1 VIVEAIRYYV
11 KGAFQGVKET
21 PQVLEQQEELIADI
35 SAKVEDLVSE
45 GKTREEALGAAIAS
59 MGELSALVD
68 EFRAEQEALNLNAD
82 APLVP
87 TVEVYSG
94 SLEFH
99 TAAITTGVVAF
110 LMLMCT
116 AVGAAT
122 DTIRGFVGVV
132 LLALL
137 AAAVWWLRE
146 TYIRSV
152 PRWSEVE
159 TRVLVQGGRVLKSI
173 GLAAGLAFGAV
184 FLNVIFQSN
193 DFWFWPLWV
202 AATALPIR
210 LMVEWF
216 AIRQGW
222 FLVQDAALTKEVDQF
237 A

>member
-1 VIVEAIRYYV
+1 MEAIRYYV

-68 EFRAEQEALNLNAD
+68 EFRAEQEALNLSAD

-99 TAAITTGVVAF
+99 IAAITTGVVAL
-110 LMLMCT
+110 LMLLCT
-116 AVGAAT
+116 AAGAAT
-122 DTIRGFVGVV
+122 DTIFGFVGVI

-137 AAAVWWLRE
+137 VAAAWWLRE
-146 TYIRSV
+146 TYIRSA

-159 TRVLVQGGRVLKSI
+159 TRGLVQGKRLLKSI
-173 GLAAGLAFGAV
+173 GLAAAIAFVAV
-184 FLNVIFQSN
+184 FVNLNFQRN

-222 FLVQDAALTKEVDQF
+222 FLAEDASLTVEIDQF